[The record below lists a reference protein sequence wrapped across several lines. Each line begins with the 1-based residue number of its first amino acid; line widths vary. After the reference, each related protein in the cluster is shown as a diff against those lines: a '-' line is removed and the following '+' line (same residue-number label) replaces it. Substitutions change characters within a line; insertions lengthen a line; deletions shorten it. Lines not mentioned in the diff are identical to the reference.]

1 MGGVYDLVASGFC
14 GTGALLRS
22 ASAALRVWWAGL
34 RCPRP
39 PGRRRQSLQWPLS
52 PEANSCSDGSNRSA
66 DRKVGR
72 RTLPFVLPLDGLRCL
87 SLSRHG

>member
-39 PGRRRQSLQWPLS
+39 PGRRRRACSGPCHRKLIRVRTGPIAAQIARWDAGRCPSCCPLS
-52 PEANSCSDGSNRSA
+52 VCAA
-66 DRKVGR
+66 
-72 RTLPFVLPLDGLRCL
+72 
-87 SLSRHG
+87 